1 MRRVQSSG
9 STSYSHPISSSQSK
23 SQAEETAK
31 AVKDAAKGIRD
42 AAISTREAV
51 KAFSDSGVVTE
62 LAESIQA
69 ATKAARDTAQGMRD
83 TSRELHESRT
93 TPNVVS
99 AIYQT
104 LSKVDETGAK
114 ANETTTLLSKP
125 SPQTTGTPLKAT
137 KRRRK
142 SRDDTVT
149 KKPRKRLATNKT
161 KSQTDFKELESKS
174 NISTKV
180 GRKNRR
186 SET

>member
-104 LSKVDETGAK
+104 LSKVDERGAK
-114 ANETTTLLSKP
+114 ANEITTLLSKP
-125 SPQTTGTPLKAT
+125 SPQTTGTPT

-149 KKPRKRLATNKT
+149 KKPMKRLTTNKT
-161 KSQTDFKELESKS
+161 KSQSDFKELESKS

>member
-31 AVKDAAKGIRD
+31 AVKDAAKAIRD

-93 TPNVVS
+93 TPKLVPY
-99 AIYQT
+99 IT

-149 KKPRKRLATNKT
+149 KKPRKRLTTNKT

-180 GRKNRR
+180 GRKSRR
-186 SET
+186 SEK